1 MGEVLPLPSIGDV
14 FVDVRGDDRT
24 LRVSYHAD
32 GGVVVVS
39 LWAGAACRGSFR
51 MGTDDVGRLLS
62 VLAEVRDS
70 LDAAG
75 EAPVAAGETPAPA
88 AVEARDADGPDGA
101 AERVRLPAV
110 PALRIP

>member
-62 VLAEVRDS
+62 VLADVRDS
-70 LDAAG
+70 LDAGGPVPTAAEEPG
-75 EAPVAAGETPAPA
+75 AAEAPDAPRP
-88 AVEARDADGPDGA
+88 EGA

-110 PALRIP
+110 PPLRIA